1 MINMIRRTGALV
13 GRAAPYLAVGT
24 LCLAACGGGNGLSD
38 EEQAIAEEW
47 ADELVRDSSDDSV
60 IAIPRDEALC
70 ATEKIVDELGAE
82 QSAAYLAEDVAVLGD
97 GDLVYPEEHARLMAG
112 ATVECVDWE
121 PLIQADIEAGGI
133 PAEQAA
139 CVAEAYAAVAEDVI
153 YNDLVGLDTE
163 DVIDLEQVARDC
175 GVEF

>member
-1 MINMIRRTGALV
+1 MINRIRAGGALV
-13 GRAAPYLAVGT
+13 ARAVPVVAVGA
-24 LCLAACGGGNGLSD
+24 LFLGACGDGDGLSA

-70 ATEKIVDELGAE
+70 ATEKVVAGLGAE
-82 QSAAYLAEDVAVLGD
+82 QSAAYLAEDLDVLGD
-97 GDLVYPEEHARLMAG
+97 DDLVYPEEHARLMARV
-112 ATVECVDWE
+112 TDECVDWE

-133 PAEQAA
+133 PTEQAA
-139 CVAEAYAAVAEDVI
+139 CVAEAYAAVAEDMM
-153 YNDLVGLDTE
+153 YNDLVGLDIE
-163 DVIDLEQVARDC
+163 DVIDLEQVAIDC